1 MNNPSGIILSAPSS
15 GCGKTTITLALL
27 RALKREGLQIKSAKS
42 GPDYIDTRFHA
53 EASGSECYN
62 LDAWAM
68 NPDQICKLANEATQL
83 IVEGAMGL
91 FDGAPPDGKGST
103 AHLAT
108 ILNLPIILILD
119 ASSQAQSVAA
129 LTLGFQKLD
138 PNIKISG
145 IILNKV
151 GSDKHKRILTN
162 ALKPLGIP
170 ILGSIYRHQEL
181 SLPSRHLGLV
191 QAQELENLDEFLNN
205 AAEIVTNSIDIKK
218 NIKVDET
225 YTKGKTR
232 NKFIFTTSITIN
244 FYCQ

>member
-68 NPDQICKLANEATQL
+68 HPDQICKLANEATQI

-91 FDGAPPDGKGST
+91 FDGAPPNGKGST

-108 ILNLPIILILD
+108 ILNLSLIH
-119 ASSQAQSVAA
+119 
-129 LTLGFQKLD
+129 
-138 PNIKISG
+138 I
-145 IILNKV
+145 
-151 GSDKHKRILTN
+151 
-162 ALKPLGIP
+162 
-170 ILGSIYRHQEL
+170 
-181 SLPSRHLGLV
+181 
-191 QAQELENLDEFLNN
+191 
-205 AAEIVTNSIDIKK
+205 
-218 NIKVDET
+218 
-225 YTKGKTR
+225 
-232 NKFIFTTSITIN
+232 
-244 FYCQ
+244 